1 MINIPGL
8 TVGRQLGEGG
18 TALVARAF
26 SKQLN
31 RDVALKYP
39 LDEQEHAL
47 ADFQKTAQRENDL
60 VGEIR
65 FPGIVQIHSF
75 SKTPPYLLL
84 ELCHGETLDKIGK
97 VNNFKTLLNLI
108 SAISIDLEFLRV
120 VGLIH
125 CDLKPNNIFLPA
137 DRSLISGDKLFFLK
151 LSDFGLSKR
160 ESEPESARVGHGT
173 IGYAA
178 PETMAGSTISHRSD
192 LFSLGVIAYQLAT
205 GFHPFINEESD
216 PVRIESRV
224 REEIPPPVS
233 DYRNDLPAQFSD
245 LIDRLLSKEFS
256 ERPETAWSVCQEL
269 ENLGCPYPFRK
280 VLSPSLLVK
289 HADSYQQTLSFLDI
303 NIRQTEFLEDV
314 TGKNKDRLR
323 LILRANFDRN
333 NLEYKS
339 GLFSFASRIYWP
351 ARLRRQALAFFSN
364 SKFALKKE
372 IVASAITSERESGN
386 DIPPGT
392 STLFQSL
399 LSNAF
404 IRRMSLKAA
413 GDSLTKGRP
422 ELTAKLYLKAG
433 KLDEACFHAQIF
445 TESAVD
451 AYEIERSLQLID
463 RLVDFAH
470 SRKTEFDTIR
480 LQMIKGDFLRNSG
493 LADEATRAYQNIV
506 ELYRDKPEDKL
517 LAEVYRNLGR
527 IQKSR
532 QEFDSGIEFLNKAMV
547 IYSRENDELEIS
559 ITTKDMGS
567 LYCVASRLPESIKY
581 YRQALHIQRKLNAVS
596 DASTTLHN
604 IGSIYGMMG
613 RLSRTV
619 WLLNIS
625 LKIKRELGEQGDV
638 ARTLNNLGYAH
649 QLSGNLSQSV
659 NYLKEAVE
667 INRRIG
673 SKKELLSNLW
683 NLSEVT
689 VRTGRLSESIEFV
702 KEGLEL
708 ASELNMKPHTAHFKS
723 SMGNILSRL
732 GRYHDADECYNQTE
746 TIVEEINDKVLEIRL
761 MIYRAELRCQIG
773 DSKAASELASEALNK
788 ARQVKAKSEELSA
801 LLVLLRTT
809 DESEHL
815 SRARTLTKELNLDRE
830 NLLLEFYHAQFL
842 LDYNE
847 PEKSVSLIEEQL
859 QNIEELQE
867 DIELPGLMATTAEIY
882 LEMDE
887 QSKAKAILNT
897 AGNIARSSGLLD
909 EQVSI
914 LSILG
919 SIAFRQSA
927 YEESYKHFKEA
938 LSICKELAKHF
949 KNSDDIQ
956 KLMNKPKI
964 KSMTD
969 GIKLL
974 GQKIARK
981 EKAGV

>member
-1 MINIPGL
+1 MIKIPGL
-8 TVGRQLGEGG
+8 TVGSQLGEGG

-39 LDEQEHAL
+39 LDEQEHSL
-47 ADFQKTAQRENDL
+47 AEFQKTASRENDL
-60 VGEIR
+60 IREIR

-75 SKTPPYLLL
+75 SITPPYLLL

-97 VNNFKTLLNLI
+97 VDNLITLLNLI
-108 SAISIDLEFLRV
+108 SAISIDLEFMRV

-137 DRSLISGDKLFFLK
+137 DRSLISGDRLFFLK
-151 LSDFGLSKR
+151 LSDFGLSR
-160 ESEPESARVGHGT
+160 NESEPESARVGHGT
-173 IGYAA
+173 IGYAS
-178 PETMAGSTISHRSD
+178 PETLAGSTISHRSD
-192 LFSLGVIAYQLAT
+192 LFSLGVIAYQLST
-205 GFHPFINEESD
+205 GYHPFINGESD

-233 DYRNDLPAQFSD
+233 NYRSELPAQFSN

-269 ENLGCPYPFRK
+269 EEIGCPYPFRK
-280 VLSPSLLVK
+280 ALPPSLFVK
-289 HADSYQQTLSFLDI
+289 NSDSYQQALSFLDI
-303 NIRQTEFLEDV
+303 NIRQTEFLENV
-314 TGKNKDRLR
+314 TGKNKYRLR
-323 LILRANFDRN
+323 LVLKANFDRN
-333 NLEYKS
+333 NLEYQS
-339 GLFSFASRIYWP
+339 GRFSFASRIYWP
-351 ARLRRQALAFFSN
+351 ARLRRQALEFYSN
-364 SKFALKKE
+364 SKFSLKKE
-372 IVASAITSERESGN
+372 IVASAITGDRESGN
-386 DIPPGT
+386 NIPPGT

-413 GDSLTKGRP
+413 LDSESEGQP
-422 ELTAKLYLKAG
+422 ERTARLYLKAG
-433 KLDEACFHAQIF
+433 KLDKACYYAQIF
-445 TESAVD
+445 AESAVD

-480 LQMIKGDFLRNSG
+480 LQIIKGDFLRNSG
-493 LADEATRAYQNIV
+493 LADEATGAYQNIV

-517 LAEVYRNLGR
+517 LAGVYRNLGR

-532 QEFDSGIEFLNKAMV
+532 QEVDSGTEFLNKAMA

-581 YRQALHIQRKLNAVS
+581 YRQALRIQRKLNAVS

-625 LKIKRELGEQGDV
+625 LKIKRELGELGDI

-683 NLSEVT
+683 NLSEVM
-689 VRTGRLSESIEFV
+689 VRTGRLSESVEFV

-732 GRYHDADECYNQTE
+732 GCYQRANECYKQTE
-746 TIVEEINDKVLEIRL
+746 ELVEEIDDKVLEIRL
-761 MIYRAELRCQIG
+761 MIYRAELRCQVG
-773 DSKAASELASEALNK
+773 DSKAAAKLANKALNN
-788 ARQVKAKSEELSA
+788 ARKVKAKSEELSA
-801 LLVLLRTT
+801 LLVLLKTT
-809 DESEHL
+809 GESEHL
-815 SRARTLTKELNLDRE
+815 SQARVLARELNLDRE
-830 NLLLEFYHAQFL
+830 HLLLEFYHAQFL

-847 PEKSVSLIEEQL
+847 PEKSVSLIREQL
-859 QNIEELQE
+859 QNIEKLRE
-867 DIELPGLMATTAEIY
+867 DIELPGLMATAAEIY

-887 QSKAKAILNT
+887 QSKAEAILNT

-919 SIAFRQSA
+919 GIAFGQGN
-927 YEESYKHFKEA
+927 YEESYQHFKEA
-938 LSICKELAKHF
+938 LSLCKELASNL
-949 KNSDDIQ
+949 KNSDDIK

-964 KSMTD
+964 RSMTD

-974 GQKIARK
+974 GQKIAKK

>member
-1 MINIPGL
+1 
-8 TVGRQLGEGG
+8 
-18 TALVARAF
+18 
-26 SKQLN
+26 
-31 RDVALKYP
+31 
-39 LDEQEHAL
+39 
-47 ADFQKTAQRENDL
+47 
-60 VGEIR
+60 
-65 FPGIVQIHSF
+65 
-75 SKTPPYLLL
+75 
-84 ELCHGETLDKIGK
+84 
-97 VNNFKTLLNLI
+97 
-108 SAISIDLEFLRV
+108 
-120 VGLIH
+120 
-125 CDLKPNNIFLPA
+125 
-137 DRSLISGDKLFFLK
+137 
-151 LSDFGLSKR
+151 
-160 ESEPESARVGHGT
+160 
-173 IGYAA
+173 
-178 PETMAGSTISHRSD
+178 
-192 LFSLGVIAYQLAT
+192 
-205 GFHPFINEESD
+205 
-216 PVRIESRV
+216 
-224 REEIPPPVS
+224 
-233 DYRNDLPAQFSD
+233 
-245 LIDRLLSKEFS
+245 
-256 ERPETAWSVCQEL
+256 
-269 ENLGCPYPFRK
+269 
-280 VLSPSLLVK
+280 
-289 HADSYQQTLSFLDI
+289 
-303 NIRQTEFLEDV
+303 
-314 TGKNKDRLR
+314 
-323 LILRANFDRN
+323 
-333 NLEYKS
+333 
-339 GLFSFASRIYWP
+339 
-351 ARLRRQALAFFSN
+351 
-364 SKFALKKE
+364 
-372 IVASAITSERESGN
+372 
-386 DIPPGT
+386 
-392 STLFQSL
+392 
-399 LSNAF
+399 
-404 IRRMSLKAA
+404 
-413 GDSLTKGRP
+413 
-422 ELTAKLYLKAG
+422 
-433 KLDEACFHAQIF
+433 
-445 TESAVD
+445 
-451 AYEIERSLQLID
+451 
-463 RLVDFAH
+463 
-470 SRKTEFDTIR
+470 
-480 LQMIKGDFLRNSG
+480 MIKGDFLRNSG

-625 LKIKRELGEQGDV
+625 LKIKRELGEQGDI
-638 ARTLNNLGYAH
+638 ARTFNNLGYSH
-649 QLSGNLSQSV
+649 QLSGNLLPSV
-659 NYLKEAVE
+659 NYRKESVE

-683 NLSEVT
+683 NLSEVM
-689 VRTGRLSESIEFV
+689 VRTGRLSESVEFV

-809 DESEHL
+809 DESGHL
-815 SRARTLTKELNLDRE
+815 SRARTLTKEFTIDKANM
-830 NLLLEFYHAQFL
+830 L
-842 LDYNE
+842 LDFQHSQLTPNYNE
-847 PEKSVSLIEEQL
+847 PAHPSSRIEEQL

-867 DIELPGLMATTAEIY
+867 DIELPGLMATAAQIY

-887 QSKAKAILNT
+887 RSKAEAILNT
-897 AGNIARSSGLLD
+897 AGNIDRSSGLLD
-909 EQVSI
+909 EQVTI

-919 SIAFRQSA
+919 DIAFRQSA

-938 LSICKELAKHF
+938 LSICKELAKHL

-956 KLMNKPKI
+956 ILMNKPKI